1 MYLSERG
8 GQSSTS
14 IACFSYQEYLEYQ
27 RQLALQR
34 MQDQERERQMRFEQ
48 QKQMQHMR
56 AMQTYYPQV
65 RFVLDFIDID
75 HIAF

>member
-1 MYLSERG
+1 MHFYH
-8 GQSSTS
+8 
-14 IACFSYQEYLEYQ
+14 QEYLEYQ

-65 RFVLDFIDID
+65 TEEHYFINGKQSLVQTF
-75 HIAF
+75 HV